1 MTGNEN
7 KWRHENS
14 MIDTEW
20 HSDFSEC
27 GPFDHELEWDKS
39 WIVPVEFKMFGGTVK
54 PVNLVYDEEYDC
66 FDYDPNNEDFCIDY
80 DVYEIESWRFP
91 ALPGTNNKET

>member
-1 MTGNEN
+1 
-7 KWRHENS
+7 

-20 HSDFSEC
+20 HSDFKEC

-39 WIVPVEFKMFGGTVK
+39 WRVPVEFKMFDGTIKKVD
-54 PVNLVYDEEYDC
+54 LVYDEKDDC
-66 FDYDPNNEDFCIDY
+66 FDYDPKNEDFCIDV

-91 ALPGTNNKET
+91 VLPGQINNKE